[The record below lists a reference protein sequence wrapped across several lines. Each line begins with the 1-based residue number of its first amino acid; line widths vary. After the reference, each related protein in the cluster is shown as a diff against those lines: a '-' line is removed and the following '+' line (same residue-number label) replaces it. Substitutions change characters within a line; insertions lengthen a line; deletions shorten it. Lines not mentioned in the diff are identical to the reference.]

1 MTRWALPPEDRHQM
15 VLYSRRLDEAI
26 PPLHEVRLL
35 DEILGRLPWEKWEAR
50 YDSRLGRHAI
60 HPRVLAGVLLHGL
73 MTGVRSSRRLEQA
86 LVVRIDFRWLAEG
99 RTIDHTT
106 LSEFRRGFGAELK
119 DLFVQVALIAREA
132 ELLPLTRLA
141 FDGTRIKANNRRSG
155 TRTPAELQKIRDELS
170 QKFIELEKQAAEEDA
185 RQKQLF
191 PEGEKQSKLPR
202 ELADVARRRDKI
214 DQALAALEQAEKDG
228 EAIPKRVPLTDL
240 QCRVSPN
247 KEGGFAPNYTPLA
260 TVDADSGF
268 IVSVDVIPMTNEEQH
283 LLAAVDDV
291 KEQFGLKQAPDEMLA
306 DGLLSTGPILA
317 GLEERGVTMYSPVP
331 DSGDNPALRDDP
343 RQPVPPE
350 RWAKLPTKTV
360 RPRGSKETQK
370 QLERAAFVYD
380 AEQNCYWCPQ
390 GKALP
395 YQGTTSQM
403 RSGTRI
409 YRARYQAEAI
419 VCADCPLKALCT
431 QGETKTR
438 EISRDQFEEH
448 RERLAER
455 MATPEGK
462 ETYKK
467 RRHPGERP
475 FAVIKQQFGA
485 RQFLLRGL
493 EQVKI
498 EWRWLATAFNLKL
511 LLARWRVQSGAAP
524 PEILPVGVGL

>member
-1 MTRWALPPEDRHQM
+1 MTRRWAPPPEDRYQM
-15 VLYSRRLDEAI
+15 VLYSRRLDDAI
-26 PPLHEVRLL
+26 RTGHPVRLL
-35 DEILGRLPWEKWEAR
+35 DEILGRLPWGKWEAR
-50 YDSRLGRHAI
+50 YDSHLGQPPI
-60 HPRVLAGVLLHGL
+60 PPRVVAGVLLHGL
-73 MTGVRSSRRLEQA
+73 MTGVRSSRRLEEA
-86 LVVRIDFRWLAEG
+86 LEERNDFRWLAEG

-106 LSEFRRGFGAELK
+106 ISEFRRGFGTELK
-119 DLFVQVALIAREA
+119 DLFVQVALIARES

-170 QKFIELEKQAAEEDA
+170 QKFTELEKQAAIEDA
-185 RQKQLF
+185 RQKLLF
-191 PEGEKQSKLPR
+191 PDDERKRELPR
-202 ELADVARRRDKI
+202 ELADVGRRRDKI
-214 DQALAALEQAEKDG
+214 DQALAALKKAEEDG

-240 QCRVSPN
+240 QSRVSPN
-247 KEGGFAPNYTPLA
+247 KDGGFSPSYTPLA
-260 TVDADSGF
+260 TVDVDTGF
-268 IVSVDVIPMTNEEQH
+268 IVSVDVIPMTNEEQY

-291 KEQFGLKQAPDEMLA
+291 KKQFGLEQAPPEMLA

-317 GLEERGVTMYSPVP
+317 GLEKQGVTMFSPVP
-331 DSGDNPALRDDP
+331 DPGDNPALRDDP

-350 RWAKLPTKTV
+350 QWAKLPTKTV

-403 RSGTRI
+403 RSGERI
-409 YRARYQAEAI
+409 YRARYQAEAT
-419 VCADCPLKALCT
+419 VCADCPLKALCA
-431 QGETKTR
+431 QGENKTR

-493 EQVKI
+493 EQVRI

-511 LLARWRVQSGAAP
+511 LLRRWRVPSGTAP
-524 PEILPVGVGL
+524 PEVVPLA